1 MRDVIVVILLYF
13 GILSWNYQPYMDVVN
28 GARTQYIQAV
38 VNTAISEA
46 KIKGYFSSTDLTTIQ
61 TNVSQALGYPTG
73 DVMVTGTTTFMA
85 RGTPIQLTVEI
96 PTTISMFTMSPS
108 SNSAVLRASET
119 ADSEALNS

>member
-1 MRDVIVVILLYF
+1 MVILLYF

-61 TNVSQALGYPTG
+61 TNISQALGYPTG

-119 ADSEALNS
+119 ADSEALDS